1 MAQKCRHEACD
12 QFARKLTG
20 AEIRNLEQFNL
31 SKDSCKE
38 ILFGTIKGLCPSHAA
53 SELPKDFQLSK
64 SLMRNI
70 DSCWDVSNL
79 ANFADAYDY
88 AECSSCS
95 KFLASDREQH
105 PVNEVRDIL
114 TALDL
119 HDTRIETI
127 LYLQTEA
134 IDGHGKCFECC
145 LKDDNLMAPGESS
158 YDTLD
163 GVKSYRSSKWE
174 ARYHAAQEEINEIKA
189 KRGKSD
195 HRHQKLNDLKEESQQ
210 LQTKL
215 YKLEAESEALNPGS
229 KIGEQALKRERFRTV
244 ETYKLYCEVSDISPD
259 DAQVKKYEGLTDLF
273 KLDTLANGYWELI
286 HKTEGNELKPIPAR
300 SSQPDPPSETPSE
313 STPLP
318 DLREKAIEA
327 YKSYREYVGRDVDNE
342 ALKMIENSTDVEM
355 LTANTELY
363 TDFTLGD

>member
-1 MAQKCRHEACD
+1 MDKCRSPKGCD

-31 SKDSCKE
+31 SKGSCKE
-38 ILFGTIKGLCPSHAA
+38 ILLGTIKLLCPAHAA

-70 DSCWDVSNL
+70 DTCWDVSNL

-105 PVNEVRDIL
+105 PVSEVRDIL

-145 LKDDNLMAPGESS
+145 LKDDALIAPGESE
-158 YDTLD
+158 YDKLD
-163 GVKSYRSSKWE
+163 GVQSYRSAKWE

-215 YKLEAESEALNPGS
+215 YKLEADIEALKPGS

-244 ETYKLYCEVSDISPD
+244 ETYNLYCEVSDISPD
-259 DAQVKKYEGLTDLF
+259 AALIGKYESITDLF
-273 KLDTLANGYWELI
+273 SLDKLANGYWDLI
-286 HKTEGNELKPIPAR
+286 HTAEGNELKPLTPR
-300 SSQPDPPSETPSE
+300 PSPPETPETPSETPSE
-313 STPLP
+313 SPPLL
-318 DLREKAIEA
+318 DRARTCD
-327 YKSYREYVGRDVDNE
+327 KS
-342 ALKMIENSTDVEM
+342 L
-355 LTANTELY
+355 
-363 TDFTLGD
+363 